1 MNKSITVEEY
11 AELIGTKSMTYF
23 GSPKSEQEIKTMNAA
38 QVLTDQQWSEWKEM
52 DEVRRRR
59 LKKFCKH
66 FRKYPE
72 CSLRQFASM
81 VGVSYKTLNNKRYK
95 GLVPKGEARYNH
107 RNWMRVYYSRAD
119 AYVALERLII
129 EVPQNG
135 RTPQYKSALWVYYH
149 EFLKKNFPDECT
161 GGVKNSRKI
170 GEVITSAPY

>member
-107 RNWMRVYYSRAD
+107 RNWMRVYYRSPKTAARPSTRARCGSTTTSFSR
-119 AYVALERLII
+119 
-129 EVPQNG
+129 
-135 RTPQYKSALWVYYH
+135 RT
-149 EFLKKNFPDECT
+149 FP
-161 GGVKNSRKI
+161 
-170 GEVITSAPY
+170 TSAPAGERTAGR